1 MEQIGA
7 AKDSL
12 DYKIYSAVREQ
23 AGKNGLRY
31 QADALDY

>member
-12 DYKIYSAVREQ
+12 NHKIYSAVRKQ